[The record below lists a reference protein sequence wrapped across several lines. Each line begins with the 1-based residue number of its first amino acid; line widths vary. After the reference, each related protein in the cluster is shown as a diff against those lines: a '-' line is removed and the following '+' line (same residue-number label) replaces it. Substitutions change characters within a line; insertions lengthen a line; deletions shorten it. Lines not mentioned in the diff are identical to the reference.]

1 MTRQR
6 TRAGFSLLEAT
17 VAMAII
23 GIVSVAGLGA
33 VARQG
38 RAALAAEEH
47 ILSTAAAEF
56 AYADLRIRVW
66 AGEIRTGQDVAIALQ
81 ATDSLRW
88 SGFTPRG
95 SVGPT
100 DGRGLAPA
108 AVVVEWPGGE
118 RRLEGVLRLEAA
130 P

>member
-47 ILSTAAAEF
+47 ILSTAAAEL

-66 AGEIRTGQDVAIALQ
+66 AGDVRPGQDVAIELQ
-81 ATDSLRW
+81 ARDTLRW
-88 SGFTPRG
+88 SGFTAHG
-95 SVGPT
+95 SVGLT
-100 DGRGLAPA
+100 DGRGLAA
-108 AVVVEWPGGE
+108 AVVVVQRPGGE
-118 RRLEGVLRLEAA
+118 RRVEGILRLAAA